1 MNYVS
6 GLATAILAGGFLTGC
21 CCHHHHDDDYA
32 DRHRCHKGPEKAYR
46 QEGDLATQDW
56 VELRKS
62 PYSPILGD
70 TTGDGLPRDMRTG
83 GGITGNDVT
92 MYDRLRAGRSL
103 PPSDNIDSN
112 PTTRIPP
119 PDLDKNQ

>member
-1 MNYVS
+1 MNRTS
-6 GLATAILAGGFLTGC
+6 CLAAAILAGGFLTGC
-21 CCHHHHDDDYA
+21 CCHDHDHDHAACDHHH
-32 DRHRCHKGPEKAYR
+32 HGPEKAYR

-56 VELRKS
+56 NEIRKS

-92 MYDRLRAGRSL
+92 LYDRLRAGRSL
-103 PPSDNIDSN
+103 PPATIPDLS
-112 PTTRIPP
+112 PTAPLPP
-119 PDLDKNQ
+119 PADLGKNQ